1 VDEKRVGKGDDMQ
14 ISYQVLLNKMGEKVN
29 EAKRETSDTK
39 IREHLQAI
47 KTLCEVML
55 EESISVGSEPAY
67 SRPVQPISVSTPK
80 AVTATNTLMEKKLE
94 TDDGANGDSL
104 FDF

>member
-1 VDEKRVGKGDDMQ
+1 MQ

-39 IREHLQAI
+39 IREHIQAI

-55 EESISVGSEPAY
+55 EESSSVGSEQAY
-67 SRPVQPISVSTPK
+67 SRPVQPISVST
-80 AVTATNTLMEKKLE
+80 VTNTLMEKKLE

>member
-1 VDEKRVGKGDDMQ
+1 MYAKRVGKGDDMQ

-29 EAKRETSDTK
+29 EAKREKTDTK
-39 IREHLQAI
+39 IREHVQAI
-47 KTLCEVML
+47 KTLCEVIL
-55 EESISVGSEPAY
+55 EESSPVSSEQL
-67 SRPVQPISVSTPK
+67 SRPVQLPHVSTPQTV
-80 AVTATNTLMEKKLE
+80 APMNTLMEKKLE